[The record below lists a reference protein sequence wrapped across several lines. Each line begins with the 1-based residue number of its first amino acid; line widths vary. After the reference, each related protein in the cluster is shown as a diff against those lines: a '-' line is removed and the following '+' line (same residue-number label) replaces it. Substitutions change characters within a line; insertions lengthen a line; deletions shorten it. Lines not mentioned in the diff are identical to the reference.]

1 MQTTW
6 DDLRYLLAVQRG
18 QTVRAAARQLR
29 VDDTTVSRRLA
40 SLERALG
47 RKLVQRL
54 GDRRLALTD
63 EGRRVARQAAGM
75 ARHYQSIAATM
86 AGDSDAYAGTVRLT
100 TVPVLA
106 NRLFAHRFHRLAA
119 RYPSLVVELIPDSRD
134 FSLTRREA
142 DMAVRLARPSAG
154 GLAVK
159 ASRIGNLAYAAYV
172 SRDLPARRVGA
183 LAWVTYEDAMSH
195 LPHARWMERAAQDL
209 KADRSCLR
217 VHDADTA
224 WEAVAAGLGK
234 TLLPVLAADGDPR
247 LRRVDVPGD
256 RPLPGREVWLLA
268 HADQAALPRVAAVSQ
283 WVRVTMADATG

>member
-1 MQTTW
+1 MQTIW
-6 DDLRYLLAVQRG
+6 DDLRYLLAIQRG
-18 QTVRAAARQLR
+18 ETVRAAARQLR

-40 SLERALG
+40 SVERALG
-47 RKLVQRL
+47 QKLVQRL
-54 GDRRLALTD
+54 GDRRLALTQA
-63 EGRRVARQAAGM
+63 GRRVAEEVAGM
-75 ARHYQSIAATM
+75 ERHYQSIAATI
-86 AGDSDAYAGTVRLT
+86 AGESDACAGTVRLT

-106 NRLFAHRFHRLAA
+106 NRLFACRFGGLAA

-134 FSLTRREA
+134 FNLTRREA
-142 DMAVRLARPSAG
+142 DIAVRLARPSAG

-159 ASRIGNLAYAAYV
+159 ASRIGDLAYAAYAA
-172 SRDLPARRVGA
+172 RDMPARRVGA
-183 LAWVTYEDAMSH
+183 LPWVTYEDAMSH

-209 KADRSCLR
+209 KAGRSSLR

-247 LRRVDVPGD
+247 LRRVDVTGD

-268 HADQAALPRVAAVSQ
+268 HADQAALPRVAAVSR
-283 WVRVTMADATG
+283 WVRETMARDD